1 MKENLQFL
9 KLVLCN
15 NIGVE
20 RKSKLAFIELH
31 ISILLAGLTG
41 LFGRLVT
48 LNEGLLTFWRLFFTV
63 CIFCVF
69 LIFTKKVYKVSIK
82 DFFKIAA
89 VGGLLGLHLV
99 FFYGS
104 IKYANVSVGTVCL
117 SLISFFTALIDP
129 IINKHRYF
137 KHEFLF
143 SLITICGIVLIFNFD
158 TSYRLGVVIGI
169 FSALL
174 AALFTI
180 FNKRVAKYKSEVVLF
195 YEMVGG
201 LICISLI
208 LPFYLYF
215 FPASNIFPSGMNLF
229 YLVILALFCTV
240 FLYYFQISALKKLSA
255 FSVNLSYNLEPVY
268 TIILAI
274 IIFHENKDLNAAF
287 YAGFIAILL
296 SVVLESLYVAKWSKK
311 FNKN

>member
-1 MKENLQFL
+1 MEKNSKRAFL
-9 KLVLCN
+9 D
-15 NIGVE
+15 
-20 RKSKLAFIELH
+20 LH

-63 CIFCVF
+63 GIFC
-69 LIFTKKVYKVSIK
+69 LILLFTKKFYKVKLK

-89 VGGLLGLHLV
+89 VGGLLGLHWV

-104 IKYANVSVGTVCL
+104 IKYSNISVGTVCL
-117 SLISFFTALIDP
+117 SLISFFTAIIDP
-129 IINKHRYF
+129 IVNKHRYF

-143 SLITICGIVLIFNFD
+143 SLITIFGIVLIFNFD
-158 TSYRLGVVIGI
+158 SGYRLGVIIGI

-180 FNKRVAKYKSEVVLF
+180 FNKKVANYNLETVLF

-201 LICISLI
+201 FICISAF
-208 LPFYLYF
+208 LPFYLHF
-215 FPASNIFPSGMNLF
+215 FPVKNIFPAGLDLI
-229 YLVILALFCTV
+229 YLVVLALFCTV

-268 TIILAI
+268 TIILAM
-274 IIFHENKDLNAAF
+274 IIFHEYKDLNIAF
-287 YAGFIAILL
+287 YIGFFAILI
-296 SVVLESLYVAKWSKK
+296 SVVLESLYVAKWSKNFSK
-311 FNKN
+311 VD